1 MATGENFI
9 RNHASRS
16 AQEKGRL
23 IVDKKTEQKI
33 RAQIENIAK
42 QRDDLYSDKYFHLE
56 DEEISAM
63 AAPLTAEINWLI
75 ESMYETKQQINQR
88 LGYKRYSNC

>member
-9 RNHASRS
+9 RMNASIS
-16 AQEKGRL
+16 AQSKGRL
-23 IVDKKTEQKI
+23 IVDKKTAEKI
-33 RAQIENIAK
+33 NAQIETIAK
-42 QRDDLYSDKYFHLE
+42 QRDDLYSEKYFHLE

-63 AAPLTAEINWLI
+63 AAPLTAEIHRLI

-88 LGYKRYSNC
+88 LGYKRYSNY